1 MRVTLSVDTTAGR
14 RRLELLVRTLA
25 DIQPPLRI
33 FGAYLR
39 AKFKDRFTAEGPGWP
54 PLAQTTGHRLLQTY
68 TGRVTKA
75 GKLRESQRL
84 KRLRRQL
91 QRDVRAERLDAPVL
105 VAFER
110 ATRSTGG
117 GALGEAVR
125 QYAAGHRYAREIAN
139 IAKQLDRERAG
150 KRRRQQRAI
159 TKHRHLL
166 GRLGSTIKARL
177 SGNAIVVGS
186 FVPWAGVHN
195 EGGVGGYG
203 ATIPKRTFAELESDD
218 VDVLVKI
225 LVARAIGVAD
235 VAL

>member
-1 MRVTLSVDTTAGR
+1 VRVRLSVDTTAGR
-14 RRLELLVRTLA
+14 RRLELIVRTLT
-25 DIQPPLRI
+25 DLRPPLKI
-33 FGAYLR
+33 FGGYLR

-54 PLAQTTGHRLLQTY
+54 PLAQSTGHHLLQSY
-68 TGRVTKA
+68 TGTVTRA
-75 GKLRESQRL
+75 GKLRESPHL
-84 KRLRRQL
+84 KRLRRRL
-91 QRDVRAERLDAPVL
+91 QRDVRAERLDARVL

-125 QYAAGHRYAREIAN
+125 HFAAGRRYARELSN
-139 IAKQLDRERAG
+139 LAKALDRAHAG
-150 KRRRQQRAI
+150 KRRKHRRAI
-159 TKHRHLL
+159 TKHQHLL
-166 GRLGSTIKARL
+166 GRLGSTIKAQL

-195 EGGVGGYG
+195 EGGAAGKG
-203 ATIPKRTFAELESDD
+203 AMIPKRTFAELEPDD

-235 VAL
+235 VGL